1 MLQSTPMLYRE
12 HSNDTPACQQ
22 HASLPPRTGV
32 QQVIAAVARAYA
44 EAGAGTTITPAT
56 ILGRDR
62 SVEVAQAR
70 HLCAYLLMEDDGLTC
85 TAAARALGRR
95 DHTTILNSRARIA
108 AALIHDDLLRR
119 TIAAAR
125 AALAHRP
132 DVGAA
137 RHVARR
143 RQEYDALT
151 SAELAEYR
159 YWRLRALR
167 PGIDAR
173 GGV

>member
-12 HSNDTPACQQ
+12 HSNDATACQQ
-22 HASLPPRTGV
+22 DAVLLPRTGA
-32 QQVIAAVARAYA
+32 QQVVAAVARAYA
-44 EAGAGTTITPAT
+44 EAGAGAIITPAT
-56 ILGRDR
+56 ILGPDR

-85 TAAARALGRR
+85 TATARALGRR

-119 TIAAAR
+119 RIAAVR
-125 AALAHRP
+125 AALAHHR
-132 DVGAA
+132 DVGAP
-137 RHVARR
+137 RHIARR
-143 RQEYDALT
+143 RREYDALT
-151 SAELAEYR
+151 PAELAEYR
-159 YWRLRALR
+159 YWRLRSLR
-167 PGIDAR
+167 TRDQ